1 MIADINVVVKKI
13 RESSNAF
20 KKVTATDVVNFADI
34 KASDEDKKT
43 VIAIVHAIVR
53 IVFCIN

>member
-1 MIADINVVVKKI
+1 MIADIDVVVKKI

-34 KASDEDKKT
+34 KASDEDKKNSDSYRSRYST
-43 VIAIVHAIVR
+43 YC
-53 IVFCIN
+53 FLY